1 MEIIRNCHL
10 ITMDRA
16 NTSYENGAIVIEG
29 GKIIDVGDEFSVT
42 AKYKDAETIDA
53 GGGIVVPGFID
64 THTHSAMTLFRGM
77 ADDLPLMDWL
87 NNHIFPAESKFVNRE
102 FVRDG
107 ALIAAAEMIHSGITT
122 FLDMY
127 FFQNEAAKVFK
138 RAGMRAFLSEGLIN
152 FPTPDMKSPIDAF
165 DYVSNFIENWLN
177 DDLISPAVAA
187 HAPYTCSDE
196 LLVKSREL
204 ADKYNIVFNIH
215 LSETENE
222 VETILKEKGKR
233 PTHYLNELGILKKK
247 TVLAHCVH
255 INEEEAQLIKASG
268 ASVAHNPQSNMKLAS
283 GIAPINM
290 FRSMGINVT
299 IGTDGVCSNNNLDI
313 LEEGREAALLSKV
326 NEKDPTV
333 LDDEYILRCLTING
347 AKALGIEDKTG
358 SLEIG
363 KEADIVIIAT
373 DSAHMIPLHNPYSQ
387 LVYSANQS
395 DVRDVMIKGK
405 WIMRNGKILSF
416 DEGELKE
423 VGKKWQNRI
432 KN

>member
-1 MEIIRNCHL
+1 MEIIKNCHV
-10 ITMDRA
+10 ITMNKA
-16 NTSYENGAIVIEG
+16 NTVYERGAIVIEK
-29 GKIIDVGDEFSVT
+29 GKIIDVGKERSILS
-42 AKYKDAETIDA
+42 KYDKYNITDAD
-53 GGGIVVPGFID
+53 GGIIVPGFID

-87 NNHIFPAESKFVNRE
+87 NNHIFPAEAKFVNKE

-127 FFQNEAAKVFK
+127 FFQNEAAKIFK
-138 RAGMRAFLSEGLIN
+138 AAGMRAFLSEGLIN

-196 LLVKSREL
+196 LLIKSREL

-222 VETILKEKGKR
+222 VKTILKEKGKR
-233 PTHYLNELGILKKK
+233 PTEYLNNLGILKDK

-255 INEEEAQLIKASG
+255 INRDEAKLIKSSG

-283 GIAPINM
+283 GIAPINL
-290 FRSMGINVT
+290 FRSLGINVT

-313 LEEGREAALLSKV
+313 LEEGREAALLAKV
-326 NEKDPTV
+326 YEKDPTV
-333 LDDEYILRCLTING
+333 LDDEYILKCLTING
-347 AKALGIEDKTG
+347 AKALGIEEKTG
-358 SLEIG
+358 SIEIG
-363 KEADIVIIAT
+363 KDADIVIIAT
-373 DSAHMIPLHNPYSQ
+373 DSAHMIPLYNPYSQ

-395 DVRDVMIKGK
+395 DVRDVMIRGK
-405 WIMRNGKILSF
+405 WVMKDRKIISF
-416 DEGELKE
+416 DEEEIKGIGE
-423 VGKKWQNRI
+423 KWKNRI
-432 KN
+432 KK

>member
-1 MEIIRNCHL
+1 MEEKMEIIRNCHL

-29 GKIIDVGDEFSVT
+29 EKIIDVGDEFSVT

-138 RAGMRAFLSEGLIN
+138 MAGMRAFLSEGLIN

-233 PTHYLNELGILKKK
+233 PTHYLNELGILK
-247 TVLAHCVH
+247 
-255 INEEEAQLIKASG
+255 
-268 ASVAHNPQSNMKLAS
+268 
-283 GIAPINM
+283 
-290 FRSMGINVT
+290 
-299 IGTDGVCSNNNLDI
+299 
-313 LEEGREAALLSKV
+313 
-326 NEKDPTV
+326 
-333 LDDEYILRCLTING
+333 
-347 AKALGIEDKTG
+347 
-358 SLEIG
+358 
-363 KEADIVIIAT
+363 
-373 DSAHMIPLHNPYSQ
+373 
-387 LVYSANQS
+387 
-395 DVRDVMIKGK
+395 
-405 WIMRNGKILSF
+405 
-416 DEGELKE
+416 
-423 VGKKWQNRI
+423 
-432 KN
+432 

>member
-138 RAGMRAFLSEGLIN
+138 MAGMRAFLSEGLIN

-333 LDDEYILRCLTING
+333 LDDEYILKCLTING
-347 AKALGIEDKTG
+347 AKAL
-358 SLEIG
+358 
-363 KEADIVIIAT
+363 
-373 DSAHMIPLHNPYSQ
+373 
-387 LVYSANQS
+387 
-395 DVRDVMIKGK
+395 
-405 WIMRNGKILSF
+405 
-416 DEGELKE
+416 
-423 VGKKWQNRI
+423 
-432 KN
+432 